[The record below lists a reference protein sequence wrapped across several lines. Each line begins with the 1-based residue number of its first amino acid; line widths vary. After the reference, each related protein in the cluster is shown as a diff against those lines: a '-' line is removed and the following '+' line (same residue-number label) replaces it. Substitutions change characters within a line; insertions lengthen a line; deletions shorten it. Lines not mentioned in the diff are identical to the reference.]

1 MQLSASGKQ
10 VEMWPVML
18 TPFTQSL
25 EIDWNGVDA
34 LVDWYINNGADGLF
48 AVCLSSEMY
57 DLSQDERLELA
68 ARVVKHT
75 AGRVP
80 LIASGTFGG
89 SMQSQ
94 ADDVKRMYDAG
105 VNSVVVIASQVV
117 ESEADDAEWL
127 ANLHQLMALTGDIPL
142 GLYECPSPY
151 HRLLTPELVGEISMT
166 GRFHYYKDT
175 SCDREVIRQ
184 KVAAVDCSS
193 MKWMNANAPT
203 LLYSLELGGCGFM
216 GIGANFLP
224 AHFAWLCRHFL
235 NEPEEA
241 ERMQRFLSVAD
252 MVVRNKYPTSAKLFM
267 ASLGLPIEPVC
278 RNRDQVLSDE
288 ELLILDHLKGMSKD
302 NSIRLDE
309 IND

>member
-1 MQLSASGKQ
+1 
-10 VEMWPVML
+10 MWPVML
-18 TPFTQSL
+18 TPFTPSL
-25 EIDWNGVDA
+25 GIDWDGVNA

-68 ARVVKHT
+68 ARVVKHS

-80 LIASGTFGG
+80 VIASGTFGG

-94 ADDVKRMYDAG
+94 ADDMKRMYDTG
-105 VNSVVVIASQVV
+105 VDAVVVIASQVV
-117 ESEADDAEWL
+117 EAEADDAEWL

-151 HRLLTPELVGEISMT
+151 HRLLSPELVRVIGKT
-166 GRFHYYKDT
+166 GRFRYYKDT
-175 SCDREVIRQ
+175 SCNREAIRL
-184 KVAAVDCSS
+184 KLASVDCSS
-193 MKWMNANAPT
+193 MMWMNANAPT
-203 LLYSLELGGCGFM
+203 LLYSLQRGGCGFM

-235 NEPEEA
+235 DEPEEA

-252 MVVRNKYPTSAKLFM
+252 MVVRNKYPTSAKLFIRL
-267 ASLGLPIEPVC
+267 LGLPINSVC

-288 ELLILDHLKGMSKD
+288 ELLILDHLKGMPKD
-302 NSIRLDE
+302 ILKTIR
-309 IND
+309 